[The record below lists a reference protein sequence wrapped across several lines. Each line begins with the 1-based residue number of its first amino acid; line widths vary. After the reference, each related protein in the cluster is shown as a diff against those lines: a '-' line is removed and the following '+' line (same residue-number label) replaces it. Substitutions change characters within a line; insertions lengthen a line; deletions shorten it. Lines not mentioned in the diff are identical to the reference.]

1 MPRLPRRTLAVLFL
15 LQACATDLA
24 QPVPLPPPPPDRILW
39 QRTLEDALALAKLR
53 HRPLLLAINMDG
65 ESASDRIYTELYRDP
80 AFVAATRHCVCLG
93 ASVFRHNARDH
104 DDQGR
109 RIPCPR
115 FGEITCGEHMALE
128 PVLWEKYLSDGER
141 VAPRHALIRE
151 DGTKA
156 WDLSLCFDLKDVDRA
171 LFASVAAASA
181 AVTDASVPQE
191 HRSRLA
197 AEDHVARIPP
207 APWLARLE
215 ANPDASAGDAL
226 RRLLPKLQPAPLF
239 S

>member
-109 RIPCPR
+109 RIVCPR

-128 PVLWEKYLSDGER
+128 PVLFDKYLADGER
-141 VAPRHALIRE
+141 VAPRHALIQP
-151 DGTKA
+151 DGKKA
-156 WDLSLCFDLKDVDRA
+156 FDLSLCFDLKDIDRA
-171 LFASVAAASA
+171 LAAATGQGFGLNPSVTRTNQITPPGVGTAPLESPDGTWAELAGRRDCRGRA
-181 AVTDASVPQE
+181 ALE
-191 HRSRLA
+191 A
-197 AEDHVARIPP
+197 A
-207 APWLARLE
+207 LARV
-215 ANPDASAGDAL
+215 PDGATLAT
-226 RRLLPKLQPAPLF
+226 
-239 S
+239 